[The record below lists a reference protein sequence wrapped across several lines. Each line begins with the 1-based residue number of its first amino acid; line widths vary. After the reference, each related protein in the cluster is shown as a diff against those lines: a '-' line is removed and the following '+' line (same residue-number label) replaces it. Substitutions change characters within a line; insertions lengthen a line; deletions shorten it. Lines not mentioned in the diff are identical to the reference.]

1 MGASR
6 DAERPSV
13 RGLRRVIFVTVGAQ
27 MPFPRLI
34 DAVDQWART
43 HPDVEILAQIGD
55 QDPPPTNLEHVPK
68 LAPSELR
75 ARVEGAEL
83 VVAHAGMGTIITC
96 VESATPLILLA
107 REGARRETRNDH
119 QVATAMHFGSKPGIW
134 VAQTTD
140 DIAGLLDRREEIG
153 NSTPE
158 APSVS
163 ASLLDEI
170 RRFIDA

>member
-1 MGASR
+1 M
-6 DAERPSV
+6 
-13 RGLRRVIFVTVGAQ
+13 IFVTVGAQ

-34 DAVDQWART
+34 DAVDQWAGS

-55 QDPPPTNLEHVPK
+55 QERPPTHFEYVPM
-68 LAPSELR
+68 LAPMELR
-75 ARVEGAEL
+75 AHVERAEL

-119 QVATAMHFGSKPGIW
+119 QVATATRFGSKPGIW
-134 VAQTTD
+134 VAQTTND
-140 DIAGLLDRREEIG
+140 VGGLLDRREEIQR
-153 NSTPE
+153 STPQ
-158 APSVS
+158 APTVS
-163 ASLLDEI
+163 ESLLDEI